1 MLWFLLR
8 LLSLMMTILP
18 ILFLYRSEE
27 TDEQKKIKHKNIC
40 VVISTIGIIL
50 FIVTIFMRW
59 Q

>member
-27 TDEQKKIKHKNIC
+27 TDEQKEN
-40 VVISTIGIIL
+40 
-50 FIVTIFMRW
+50 
-59 Q
+59 